1 MRFEAFSCK
10 PILPLN
16 LPVAG
21 NGVGYQGKSQYDELE
36 MNGFSWSDDCENIT
50 IASIDSLYAGDLW
63 RELNYEVDFLASHTH
78 FAPMLDSK
86 KPNLGEFSNLAV
98 KKWKNAFKKRE
109 LLSHEIDSIYYFTT
123 NVNIPIYRRFDN
135 KGNILG
141 LFANRYVGMF
151 PNFKEP
157 IDNATNIFLFCEQ
170 TKPKFCL
177 VWHCCHPVSRRERNI
192 YSADYISIIRKSIRK
207 RFGEMPV
214 IFANGPSG
222 DIRPC
227 LLKKRFNNLPDWYL
241 NRKFTEPNYSDEL
254 YVDKAH
260 EEAIESLKF
269 RGKFSNIIPKVKK
282 SLLRVIG
289 YKEIEV
295 KTIFF
300 GEQIG
305 LCLLPFEVSHRY
317 NNIAQKKGVFIASC
331 SNDVLGYLPH
341 ETQLNYGGY
350 EVDKSREIMGLAK
363 RIFVRDDD
371 LYNVL

>member
-1 MRFEAFSCK
+1 MRFESFSCK

-21 NGVGYQGKSQYDELE
+21 NGIEYKGESQYDELE
-36 MNGFSWSDDCENIT
+36 MNGFSWSDEHENIT

-78 FAPMLDSK
+78 FSPMLDSK
-86 KPNLGEFSNLAV
+86 KGKLGVFSNLAV
-98 KKWKNAFKKRE
+98 ESWKNAFKNRNYS
-109 LLSHEIDSIYYFTT
+109 SHDIDSIYYFTT
-123 NVNIPIYRRFDN
+123 NVNIPIYRRFDD
-135 KGNILG
+135 KGNIFG

-157 IDNATNIFLFCEQ
+157 IDNAINIFLFCKQ
-170 TKPKFCL
+170 NSPKFCL
-177 VWHCCHPVSRRERNI
+177 VWHCCHPVSRKNRNI
-192 YSADYISIIRKSIRK
+192 YSADYIAIIRQSIKK
-207 RFGEMPV
+207 RFGGMPV

-227 LLKKRFNNLPDWYL
+227 LLNKRFNNLPDWYL
-241 NRKFTEPNYSDEL
+241 NRKFTNPNYLDEL
-254 YVDKAH
+254 HVDKAYK
-260 EEAIESLKF
+260 EAIDRLKL
-269 RGKFSNIIPKVKK
+269 RGKFSNIVPKVKK

-289 YKEIEV
+289 YGEIEV
-295 KTIFF
+295 KIIFF
-300 GEQIG
+300 CKQIG

-317 NNIAQKKGVFIASC
+317 NNISQKKGVFIASC
-331 SNDVLGYLPH
+331 SNYVLGYLPH

-350 EVDKSREIMGLAK
+350 EVDKSRESMGLAK